1 MEHIYANLAVSI
13 VYQNL
18 RKSPTALLD
27 KASGEPVALLN
38 HNKPTAYLIPAE
50 LYEQIIEALDDKYLL
65 ELATIRLK
73 DKEKVIAVKSSFCHS
88 RESGN
93 PVKNGKNKKN
103 HIKI

>member
-13 VYQNL
+13 SEF
-18 RKSPTALLD
+18 KKSPSPTALLD

-73 DKEKVIAVKSSFCHS
+73 DNEKAIAVS
-88 RESGN
+88 
-93 PVKNGKNKKN
+93 
-103 HIKI
+103 

>member
-1 MEHIYANLAVSI
+1 MQAVSI
-13 VYQNL
+13 SEFK
-18 RKSPTALLD
+18 KSPTALLD

-38 HNKPTAYLIPAE
+38 HNKLTAYLIPAE

-73 DKEKVIAVKSSFCHS
+73 DKEKAIAVKSSFCHS
-88 RESGN
+88 HESGN

>member
-13 VYQNL
+13 SEFK
-18 RKSPTALLD
+18 KSPTALLD
-27 KASGEPVALLN
+27 KASGESVALLN

-73 DKEKVIAVKSSFCHS
+73 DKEKAIAV
-88 RESGN
+88 N
-93 PVKNGKNKKN
+93 
-103 HIKI
+103 

>member
-13 VYQNL
+13 SEFK
-18 RKSPTALLD
+18 KSPTALLD
-27 KASGEPVALLN
+27 KASGEHVALLN
-38 HNKPTAYLIPAE
+38 HSKPTAYLIPAE

-73 DKEKVIAVKSSFCHS
+73 DKEKAIAVKSSFCHS

-93 PVKNGKNKKN
+93 PVKNGKNKK
-103 HIKI
+103 II